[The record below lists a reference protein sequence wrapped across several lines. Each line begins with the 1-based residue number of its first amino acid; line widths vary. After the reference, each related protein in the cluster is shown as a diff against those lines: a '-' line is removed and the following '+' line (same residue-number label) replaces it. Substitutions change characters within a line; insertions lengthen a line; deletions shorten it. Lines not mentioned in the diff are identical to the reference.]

1 MNTTR
6 QANARTPTEQIP
18 GEMRNP
24 GLTGRSPGSFRV
36 AFEPGLTRAVQVAP
50 RSVAAVRTAGTSRV
64 AIAIISRSDFIR
76 ERYAFKRDKVIRL
89 LKAFLRNFRS

>member
-6 QANARTPTEQIP
+6 QANVRTPSEQIP
-18 GEMRNP
+18 WEMRNS

-36 AFEPGLTRAVQVAP
+36 ALEPGLTRAVQVAP

-64 AIAIISRSDFIR
+64 AIISRSDFIR
-76 ERYAFKRDKVIRL
+76 ERYAFKRDKVIGL
-89 LKAFLRNFRS
+89 FKAFLRNFRS